1 MRSSLQ
7 LHSVGAVEVGASRH
21 NEKEGYYVRTLVIVG
36 EEGETLEIDLFSHA
50 ADIEVSIK

>member
-7 LHSVGAVEVGASRH
+7 LHSVSAVEVGASRH
-21 NEKEGYYVRTLVIVG
+21 NEEAEYYVRTLVISG
-36 EEGETLEIDLFSHA
+36 EDGDTLEIDLFSHE